1 MVSISHWFFKRRGLA
16 TGIVTSGS
24 SAGGVI
30 WPIAIDHLIAKVA
43 HYLPSSAPRLLIF
56 IQVGFGWA
64 LRICGFISLAITLGA
79 AIMVRGR
86 LPPRTGS
93 EFFAFYL
100 FRSPAYTT
108 FW

>member
-16 TGIVTSGS
+16 MGIVTSGS
-24 SAGGVI
+24 SVGGII
-30 WPIAIDHLIAKVA
+30 WPIAIDRLIAKVA
-43 HYLPSSAPRLLIF
+43 HYLSSFASRSPIF

-64 LRICGFISLAITLGA
+64 LRICGFISLAMSIGA